1 MWQRS
6 PVRNLLIIV
15 LAAACIWLF
24 IERKQLT
31 EDVAAL
37 EVERQKTEEKV
48 SQAQS
53 AAQVRQTK
61 WLESHV
67 ESSARALEPT
77 PRRLR

>member
-1 MWQRS
+1 M
-6 PVRNLLIIV
+6 RNLLIIV
-15 LAAACIWLF
+15 LTAACIWLF

-31 EDVAAL
+31 EEVAAL

-48 SQAQS
+48 SKVQT

-61 WLESHV
+61 WLETHV

-77 PRRLR
+77 PRRSR